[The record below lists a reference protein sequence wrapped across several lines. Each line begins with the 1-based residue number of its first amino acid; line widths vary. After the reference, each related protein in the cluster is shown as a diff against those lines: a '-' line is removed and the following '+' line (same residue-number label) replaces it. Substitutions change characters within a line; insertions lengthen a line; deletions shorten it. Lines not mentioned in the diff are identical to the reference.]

1 MMTRKFSL
9 MLILILLSS
18 TTIVAACSPLAEP
31 DAIQTESLDSTQ
43 PVRQHT
49 ITTVITP
56 RINLTE
62 EETMPSK
69 PMPAS
74 TSGPSANRLVTQAK
88 QDLAQRLSID
98 VDQIQLVE
106 FEAVVW
112 PDGGLGCPEP
122 GVVYIQ
128 VPQDGALIRLEAGGK
143 VYEYHSGGGR
153 EPFLCERFPR
163 IDKST
168 PLPGLGDQ

>member
-1 MMTRKFSL
+1 
-9 MLILILLSS
+9 MLLG
-18 TTIVAACSPLAEP
+18 TTVVVACSQASEP
-31 DAIQTESLDSTQ
+31 DADPTQSLETTQ
-43 PVRQHT
+43 PVLQPT
-49 ITTVITP
+49 LNTVTAPGMTP
-56 RINLTE
+56 LE

-69 PMPAS
+69 PTPAS

-88 QDLAQRLSID
+88 EDLAQRLSID
-98 VDQIQLVE
+98 VDQIQLLE

-122 GVVYIQ
+122 GVVYTQ
-128 VPQDGALIRLEAGGK
+128 VPQDGALIRLEAEDK
-143 VYEYHSGGGR
+143 VYEYHSGRGR
-153 EPFLCERFPR
+153 APFLCERFPG